1 MITISDAAQKE
12 LDAFFDANQDA
23 PKSVRIYLAPGG
35 CCGPA
40 LNMALDPAT
49 DTDAQEDI
57 NGVVYCMA
65 KELFEVTGAISV
77 DISYMGFT
85 ITPENPLPS
94 MGGGCSCSGGCGG
107 GCGGGEGGS
116 CCG

>member
-23 PKSVRIYLAPGG
+23 PKSVRVFLAPGG

-49 DTDAQEDI
+49 EMDVQEEI

-65 KELFEVTGAISV
+65 KALAEQTGSISV

-94 MGGGCSCSGGCGG
+94 TGGCSCSGGCGG